1 MVTAYVVLLVAVA
14 LERLAELIVSTRHAA
29 AMLARGAK
37 EYGTSHYRAMVAL
50 HTALLVGCLVEVLV
64 ADRPF
69 VPALGW
75 SMLSVVVASQGL
87 RWWCIA
93 TLGEQW
99 NTRVIVSRTMPL
111 VARGPY
117 RWLRHP
123 NYVAV
128 VAEGVALPLVHTA
141 WVTAVGFTVANA
153 ALLTVRIRVENA
165 ALSTAP
171 TSPAAS
177 DGQHV

>member
-1 MVTAYVVLLVAVA
+1 MVTAYVVLLVAVT
-14 LERLAELIVSTRHAA
+14 LERVAELIVSTRHAA
-29 AMLARGAK
+29 AMLARGGK
-37 EYGTSHYRAMVAL
+37 EHGAGHYPVMVAL

-69 VPALGW
+69 IPVLGW
-75 SMLSVVVASQGL
+75 TMLVVVAVSQAL

-99 NTRVIVSRTMPL
+99 NTRVIVSLTMPL

-123 NYVAV
+123 NYVA
-128 VAEGVALPLVHTA
+128 EGLALPLVHTA
-141 WVTAVGFTVANA
+141 WVTALVFTVANA

-165 ALSTAP
+165 ALATAP
-171 TSPAAS
+171 ASTSV
-177 DGQHV
+177 DTGHHV